1 MTSPDALYIIYQGLC
16 FHDQSVAGVAQV
28 VAELR
33 GLPPTAAAEVEAEIR
48 PVLYV
53 KLLERGLSVSDI
65 MTTARTLDLL
75 VEAAGGAERGEWR
88 EEAFYKQVVGAIR
101 QCLRSSG
108 LAGPMDD
115 LAAALMQVLRFQ
127 RTVPPVEVKDT
138 NSVVHLPQAKR
149 PGRRK
154 VATTTKGNASS

>member
-1 MTSPDALYIIYQGLC
+1 MTSPDALYIIYQGLR

-65 MTTARTLDLL
+65 MTTQGLL
-75 VEAAGGAERGEWR
+75 ICSLRQQGAPNAASGGRR
-88 EEAFYKQVVGAIR
+88 R
-101 QCLRSSG
+101 STSRSS
-108 LAGPMDD
+108 APSVS
-115 LAAALMQVLRFQ
+115 ACA
-127 RTVPPVEVKDT
+127 PVVWPAPWMI
-138 NSVVHLPQAKR
+138 S
-149 PGRRK
+149 RRL
-154 VATTTKGNASS
+154 